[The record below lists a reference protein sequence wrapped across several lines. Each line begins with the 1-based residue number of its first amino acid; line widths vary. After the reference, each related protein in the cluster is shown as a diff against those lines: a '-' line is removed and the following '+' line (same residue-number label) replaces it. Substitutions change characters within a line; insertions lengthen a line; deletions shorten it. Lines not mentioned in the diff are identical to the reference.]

1 MSITLEDLLSATG
14 ATLHGPVRDA
24 AWDDFCHDSRLAEA
38 GQLFVA
44 LRTTTGDGH
53 DHIGEAVARGC
64 TGILCQ
70 RPAAE
75 HPPATT
81 LLVPDTGDALRAWA
95 AHLLA
100 RRRPLVIAITGSSGK
115 TTAKELSA
123 ELLETRFPGQ
133 VFRSRESYN
142 DRLGAPI
149 ALGRLQPQ
157 HRLAVVELGTDAHGE
172 IAELAA
178 LFRPAVA
185 AITVINDAHLGAFGS
200 LEAIAAEKASLLAAL
215 PPGGVAILNADDPL
229 QRPFLGS
236 ETLPTLAHG
245 AEQPA
250 PVRLSPAL
258 ASRQAR
264 LWLDTAAI
272 RSLAASSPALADVLA
287 PPSLAA
293 APGDEVILDHNLLL
307 SPALSAPVR
316 TAIAIAALFGVS
328 TAAIRRVVADFQ
340 PLPGRLRPLPGVNG
354 STLID
359 DTYSANPAA
368 TGAALQTLAAFPAP
382 RLAVLG
388 EHSGLGSAADKR
400 LQQLGPAIAAA
411 VDFLITVGP
420 QAQALAEGARAAGLP
435 AERLLHADTALAA
448 ADLARTLLQQGGGTV
463 LLKASREA
471 RLERCVA
478 VLLADPSASP
488 NVLVRQNPAW
498 QHLRLRN
505 TLRPTWVEIDTQALA
520 ANLAA
525 ARQLLQPGVRLI
537 AVLKA
542 DAYGHGAAT
551 VGRVVVRAGADM
563 LAVACL
569 SEALALRRA
578 GIEAPILI
586 LGYTPPWQART
597 ALELGPHEL
606 HLTVYDADVAAA
618 LNQAGLAMGRRAQV
632 QVKVDTGM
640 GRLGL
645 HPHEAPSFLRFLGR
659 LAGLEVTGLFTHM
672 AAADDPTEPHTDVQL
687 ARFDQLLACLD
698 AEDLRPPLV
707 HAANTAT
714 LLARPQAQYGAVRLG
729 IGLYGLAPSPAVPLP
744 EGFRPVL
751 AWRTTIAQVK
761 TLPPGSP
768 VGYGLTHRTTG
779 AETIAI
785 IPVGYADGFR
795 RGPGNW
801 GEVLVRGQRAPLV
814 GRVSMDQAAIAV
826 THIPGV
832 RAGDEVTLIG
842 RQGEQCLS
850 ANEAAAR
857 LGTIGYEVVSTI
869 LARVPRLAA

>member
-1 MSITLEDLLSATG
+1 MPITLDDLLSATG
-14 ATLHGPVRDA
+14 ATVFGPVRDA
-24 AWDDFCHDSRLAEA
+24 AWEDFCHDSRLAEA

-44 LRTTTGDGH
+44 LRTPTGDGH
-53 DHIGEAVARGC
+53 DHISEAVARGC

-70 RPAAE
+70 RPAAQ
-75 HPPATT
+75 HPPVTT
-81 LLVPDTGDALRAWA
+81 LLVPDAGDALRAWA
-95 AHLLA
+95 AYLLA

-115 TTAKELSA
+115 TTAKELTA

-149 ALGRLQPQ
+149 ALGRLLPQ

-172 IAELAA
+172 IAELAT
-178 LFRPAVA
+178 LFPPTVA
-185 AITVINDAHLGAFGS
+185 AITVINDAHFGAFGS
-200 LEAIAAEKASLLAAL
+200 LEAIAAEKTSLLAAL
-215 PPGGVAILNADDPL
+215 QPGGVAILNADDPF
-229 QRPFLGS
+229 QRPLLSSTG
-236 ETLPTLAHG
+236 LPALAHS
-245 AEQPA
+245 AEQAA
-250 PVRLSPAL
+250 PVRLTTDAGSP
-258 ASRQAR
+258 QAR
-264 LWLDTAAI
+264 LWLDAAAI
-272 RSLAASSPALADVLA
+272 RSLAPALADALP
-287 PPSLAA
+287 PPSFTTE
-293 APGDEVILDHNLLL
+293 PGDGIILDHNLVLT
-307 SPALSAPVR
+307 PALSAPLR
-316 TAIAIAALFGVS
+316 AAIAIAALFGVA
-328 TAAIRRVVADFQ
+328 TEAIRRVVAEFQ
-340 PLPGRLRPLPGVNG
+340 PLPGRLRPLPGVHG
-354 STLID
+354 STLLD

-368 TGAALQTLAAFPAP
+368 TGAALQALAAFSPP

-388 EHSGLGSAADKR
+388 EHSGLGNTADSR
-400 LQQLGPAIAAA
+400 LRQLGPAIAAA
-411 VDFLITVGP
+411 ADYLITVGP
-420 QAQALAEGARAAGLP
+420 QAQALAEGARAAGLE
-435 AERLLHADTALAA
+435 ADRLLQADTPLAA
-448 ADLARTLLQQGGGTV
+448 ADLARSLIGQGGTV

-478 VLLADPSASP
+478 ALLAEPAASP
-488 NVLVRQNPAW
+488 AVLARQNPAW

-551 VGRVVVRAGADM
+551 VGRVVMRAGADM

-578 GIEAPILI
+578 GIEAPILV

-597 ALELGPHEL
+597 ALELDPREL

-618 LNQAGLAMGRRAQV
+618 LNQAGLAMGRQARV

-645 HPHEAPSFLRFLGR
+645 TPHQAPAFLRFLR
-659 LAGLEVTGLFTHM
+659 QLVGLEVAGLFTHM

-687 ARFDQLLACLD
+687 AHFDELLARLD
-698 AEDLRPPLV
+698 GDGLRPPLV

-714 LLARPQAQYGAVRLG
+714 LLTRPLAQYDAVRMG
-729 IGLYGLAPSPAVPLP
+729 IGLYGLAPSPALPLP
-744 EGFRPVL
+744 DGFRPVL

-761 TLPPGSP
+761 ALPPGSP
-768 VGYGLTHRTTG
+768 VGYGLTHRTAG
-779 AETIAI
+779 AATIAI

-795 RGPGNW
+795 RGPANW
-801 GEVLVRGQRAPLV
+801 GHVLVHGQRAPLV
-814 GRVSMDQAAIAV
+814 GRVSMDQAAIDV

-842 RQGEQCLS
+842 CQGEQCLS
-850 ANEAAAR
+850 ADEAAAR

-869 LARVPRLAA
+869 LARVPRLAE